1 MTARF
6 SLARLAAAALLAL
19 TPPAVAAAQGNLS
32 VQGLGYPPGQLSA
45 RSLGAG
51 GALGEMDPTSALNPA
66 AIIEFGAPAVSMQ
79 LEPEFRRVTQ
89 NGKSANSSTQRFP
102 VFVVAL
108 PFGDRLMIG
117 ASSATLL
124 DRSWETTTPQDQL
137 IRGDTVAFNSTT
149 KSDGSVNDLALTAAY
164 VFRPWLRAGIAM
176 HTVNGRDV
184 IEVRR
189 TFQDTVRYGN
199 STETVSNTYAGGALS
214 AGIELLEPS
223 LGGVALS
230 YRRGNKLTQSIGDT
244 LIESARVPDRFG
256 LGLVF
261 NGFSGA
267 TLAFRTAYD
276 RWSALGNMD
285 SASGAAMN
293 SWDTS
298 VGAEFVGPRL
308 GGFPLALRVGTRW
321 RNLPFPADG
330 HQVHEA
336 SFTGGLG
343 LTLAQGH
350 ALFDIAGVHAA
361 RSASIGISE
370 QAWTLSMGFTIR
382 P

>member
-1 MTARF
+1 MTAR
-6 SLARLAAAALLAL
+6 SVPALVVAVAALAL
-19 TPPAVAAAQGNLS
+19 GLPAAAAAQGTLS
-32 VQGLGYPPGQLSA
+32 AQGLGYPPGALSA
-45 RSLGAG
+45 RSLGTG

-66 AIIEFGAPAVSMQ
+66 AIIEFGAPALSMQ
-79 LEPEFRRVTQ
+79 LEPEFRKVTE

-102 VFVVAL
+102 VFVAAL
-108 PFGDRLMIG
+108 PFGDHLMIG

-124 DRSWETTTPQDQL
+124 DRSWQTTTPQDQV
-137 IRGDTVAFNSTT
+137 IRGDSVLFNSTT
-149 KSDGSVNDLALTAAY
+149 TSDGAVNDLALTAAY
-164 VFRPWLRAGIAM
+164 VFRPWLRAGIAV
-176 HTVNGRDV
+176 HGVNGRDV
-184 IEVRR
+184 IQVRR

-199 STETVSNTYAGGALS
+199 TLETVSNTYSGSALS
-214 AGIELLEPS
+214 AGIELVEPS

-230 YRRGNKLTQSIGDT
+230 YRRGANLKQSVGDT
-244 LIESARVPDRFG
+244 LVESARVPDRFG
-256 LGLVF
+256 LGLAF
-261 NGFSGA
+261 NGFSGT

-285 SASGAAMN
+285 SASGAAMD

-298 VGAEFVGPRL
+298 FGAEFAGPRL
-308 GGFPLALRVGTRW
+308 GGQPVALRLGTRW

-350 ALFDIAGVHAA
+350 ALFDIAGVHASRTA
-361 RSASIGISE
+361 GIGISE
-370 QAWTLSMGFTIR
+370 RAWTLSMGFTIR

>member
-1 MTARF
+1 MTARHF
-6 SLARLAAAALLAL
+6 APRLAAAALLAL
-19 TPPAVAAAQGNLS
+19 LLPAAVLAQGNLS
-32 VQGLGYPPGQLSA
+32 VQGLGYPPGALSA

-66 AIIEFGAPAVSMQ
+66 AIIEFGAPALSMQ
-79 LEPEFRRVTQ
+79 LEPEFRKVTQ

-102 VFVVAL
+102 VFVAAL
-108 PFGDRLMIG
+108 PFGDHLMLG

-124 DRSWETTTPQDQL
+124 DRSWETTTPQNQL
-137 IRGDTVAFNSTT
+137 IRGDSVAFNSTT
-149 KSDGSVNDLALTAAY
+149 KSDGSVNDLAFTVAY
-164 VFRPWLRAGIAM
+164 EFRPWLRAGVAM
-176 HTVNGRDV
+176 HAVNGRDV
-184 IEVRR
+184 VQIRR

-199 STETVSNTYAGGALS
+199 TLETVSNTYSGNALS
-214 AGIELLEPS
+214 AGIEVLEPS
-223 LGGVALS
+223 LGGIALS
-230 YRRGNKLTQSIGDT
+230 YRRGGKLTQSIGDT
-244 LIESARVPDRFG
+244 LLESARVPDRFG
-256 LGLVF
+256 LGVAF
-261 NGFSGA
+261 NGFSGT

-285 SASGAAMN
+285 SASGAAKS

-298 VGAEFVGPRL
+298 FGAEFVGPRV
-308 GGFPLALRVGTRW
+308 GGYPLALRLGTRL

-343 LTLAQGH
+343 ITLAQGH
-350 ALFDIAGVHAA
+350 ALFDIAGVHAS
-361 RSASIGISE
+361 RSAGIGISE

>member
-1 MTARF
+1 MIVRFARVC
-6 SLARLAAAALLAL
+6 AVAAAFAALLL
-19 TPPAVAAAQGNLS
+19 PAGASAQGNLS
-32 VQGLGYPPGQLSA
+32 AQGLGYPPGALSA

-66 AIIEFGAPAVSMQ
+66 AIIEFGAPALSMQ
-79 LEPEFRRVTQ
+79 LEPEFRRVTD
-89 NGKSANSSTQRFP
+89 NGQSANSSTQRFP
-102 VFVVAL
+102 VFVAAL
-108 PFGDRLMIG
+108 PFGEHLMIG

-124 DRSWETTTPQDQL
+124 DRSWQTTTPQDQV
-137 IRGDTVAFNSTT
+137 IRGDSVLFNSTT
-149 KSDGSVNDLALTAAY
+149 TSNGSVNDLALTAAY
-164 VFRPWLRAGIAM
+164 VFRPWLRAGVAI
-176 HTVNGRDV
+176 HGVNGRDV
-184 IEVRR
+184 VEVRR

-199 STETVSNTYAGGALS
+199 TIETVTNTYTGRAVS
-214 AGIELLEPS
+214 AGIEFVEPS
-223 LGGVALS
+223 LGGLALS
-230 YRRGNKLTQSIGDT
+230 YRRGGGLKQTVGDT
-244 LIESARVPDRFG
+244 LIESAHVPDRFG
-256 LGLVF
+256 LGLAF
-261 NGFSGA
+261 NGFSGT
-267 TLAFRTAYD
+267 TLALRTAYD

-298 VGAEFVGPRL
+298 FGAEFSGPRL
-308 GGFPLALRVGTRW
+308 GGFPLALRLGTRW

-343 LTLAQGH
+343 LTLARGH

-361 RSASIGISE
+361 RSAGIGISE
-370 QAWTLSMGFTIR
+370 QAWTLSMGLTIR